1 MRQNKK
7 YTKRTLLLGFVVVM
21 GLFCLTGCS
30 DFFQTLADGKNA
42 VIDGA
47 TDVKDSAIDGLT
59 DAKDTVLD
67 AAAQAIGDGPKDAIL
82 GAFDA
87 FADATGKIA
96 LTEDGSL
103 QGNRIIGED
112 NYTGSY
118 KADYNNYSDT
128 EILFGGTALE
138 RESGDTVKI
147 TCSLDIDNGEAIIF
161 LRSGAEEPVALLN
174 DTGEYT
180 ATLDVSGN
188 STYIGVWG
196 DNYTG
201 SVSINIE

>member
-7 YTKRTLLLGFVVVM
+7 YAKRTLLLGFVVM
-21 GLFCLTGCS
+21 GLFSLTGCS

-47 TDVKDSAIDGLT
+47 TDVKDSAIGGLT

-87 FADATGKIA
+87 FTDATGKIA
-96 LTEDGSL
+96 LTGDGSL
-103 QGNRIIGED
+103 QGNRMIGED
-112 NYTGSY
+112 SYTGSY
-118 KADYNNYSDT
+118 TADYNSYSDT
-128 EILFGGTALE
+128 ELIFGGTALE
-138 RESGDTVKI
+138 RESGDTIKI
-147 TCSLDIDNGEAIIF
+147 TCSLNVDDGEAIIF
-161 LRSGAEEPVALLN
+161 LRSGAEEPVALLD

-201 SVSINIE
+201 SVSIDIE

>member
-1 MRQNKK
+1 MRKNEKNA
-7 YTKRTLLLGFVVVM
+7 KRTLLLGFVAVM
-21 GLFCLTGCS
+21 GIFALTGCS

-59 DAKDTVLD
+59 DAKDTVID

-82 GAFDA
+82 GAFDV
-87 FADATGKIA
+87 FTDATGKIV
-96 LTEDGSL
+96 LTGDGSL
-103 QGNRIIGED
+103 QGDRVIGED
-112 NYTGSY
+112 SYTGSY
-118 KADYNNYSDT
+118 TADYNSYSDT
-128 EILFGGTALE
+128 EIIFGGTALE
-138 RESGDTVKI
+138 RESGDDVKV
-147 TCSLDIDNGEAIIF
+147 TCFLNVDAGEAIIF
-161 LRSGAEEPVALLN
+161 LRSGTKEPVALLD
-174 DTGEYT
+174 DTGKYT

-201 SVSINIE
+201 SVSIDIE

>member
-7 YTKRTLLLGFVVVM
+7 YTKRTLLLGLVVM
-21 GLFCLTGCS
+21 GMFSLTGCS

-47 TDVKDSAIDGLT
+47 TDVKNSAIDGLT

-87 FADATGKIA
+87 FTDATGKIA

-103 QGNRIIGED
+103 QGNRMIGED

-147 TCSLDIDNGEAIIF
+147 TCSLDIDSGEAIIF

-201 SVSINIE
+201 SVSINTE

>member
-7 YTKRTLLLGFVVVM
+7 YTKRTLLLDFVVVM
-21 GLFCLTGCS
+21 GLFSLTGCS

-47 TDVKDSAIDGLT
+47 TDIKDSAIDGLT

-87 FADATGKIA
+87 FTDATGKIA

-138 RESGDTVKI
+138 RKSGDTVKI

-161 LRSGAEEPVALLN
+161 LRSGAEEPVALLD
-174 DTGEYT
+174 DTGE
-180 ATLDVSGN
+180 
-188 STYIGVWG
+188 
-196 DNYTG
+196 
-201 SVSINIE
+201 